1 MPNTSDAQHD
11 SRTQGR
17 WAHQEHEKFI
27 LGNHIYNHR
36 KALSMYKRDWKK
48 VETFIGTRSG
58 AQIRSHAQKFFTRIE
73 KEYPDVDIDIFI
85 DNKAKVIQE
94 RKALLGDNPLN
105 GQDISD
111 NDDDTSNPNQKE
123 ESKGSDKK

>member
-17 WAHQEHEKFI
+17 WAHKEHEKFI
-27 LGNHIYNHR
+27 LGNHINNHR

-73 KEYPDVDIDIFI
+73 KEYPEVDIDIYI

-94 RKALLGDNPLN
+94 RKAL
-105 GQDISD
+105 
-111 NDDDTSNPNQKE
+111 
-123 ESKGSDKK
+123 

>member
-1 MPNTSDAQHD
+1 
-11 SRTQGR
+11 
-17 WAHQEHEKFI
+17 
-27 LGNHIYNHR
+27 
-36 KALSMYKRDWKK
+36 MYKRDWKK

-73 KEYPDVDIDIFI
+73 KEYPEVDIDIFI

-111 NDDDTSNPNQKE
+111 NDDGNSNPNLKE